1 MRCADL
7 CQECMQLATG
17 DGVEG
22 PVVVQTL
29 AIMEEVRVQLLFK
42 EHFGVTLRPSRMS
55 ICGPDRKIVLD
66 DLGELEI
73 RLNPTEKTLYLFFLA
88 HPKGLELRDLGDH
101 QDKLL
106 EIYEKVSPTRDH
118 IVNLQR
124 IEQLVNPAE
133 NKISEN
139 ISRIRKK
146 FIEAVGEQMTEDY
159 VISGQRAGVR
169 KIKLDR
175 SLVVER

>member
-1 MRCADL
+1 MTSAITKTSFWKSTRRC
-7 CQECMQLATG
+7 
-17 DGVEG
+17 
-22 PVVVQTL
+22 P
-29 AIMEEVRVQLLFK
+29 
-42 EHFGVTLRPSRMS
+42 
-55 ICGPDRKIVLD
+55 
-66 DLGELEI
+66 
-73 RLNPTEKTLYLFFLA
+73 
-88 HPKGLELRDLGDH
+88 
-101 QDKLL
+101 
-106 EIYEKVSPTRDH
+106 PTRDH